1 MVKVKIC
8 GITNLEDALV
18 CSQLGA
24 DALGFI
30 FSKVSPRYISPL
42 KAKQIV
48 RKLDPFITKV
58 GVFVNEDR
66 AQVLKI
72 AKEVGLDVLQFHGR
86 ESARFC
92 KFFLPHFKVIK
103 AIFPQEIPSLN
114 LESIVKF
121 GVDGYLFDVSWH
133 KKLEGERKLK
143 KGIIKKLAKFTSKI
157 SLILSGGL
165 NPRNIE
171 DILKIIRPYAVDVA
185 SGVESIVG
193 KKDMEKVREF
203 IKKVKLYEATR

>member
-103 AIFPQEIPSLN
+103 AIFPQEMPSLN